1 LPTGSRQED
10 FYVTP
15 NPKTII
21 RLDAQD
27 KQGRYVRIQLLN
39 KNYLSLAEVQVI
51 GGELCSPKTKNWRF
65 PEVITIALRCTFFAT
80 PIWVAPSF
88 DCTICFKSRKSTAS

>member
-1 LPTGSRQED
+1 LFTSGAGCAVIIPVAVSVTINCISSTTERGGEITGLSSL
-10 FYVTP
+10 FAIVYVTP

-51 GGELCSPKTKNWRF
+51 GGEQVNTQ
-65 PEVITIALRCTFFAT
+65 
-80 PIWVAPSF
+80 
-88 DCTICFKSRKSTAS
+88 